1 MVYVINIK
9 NTNLYKIGIAINVED
24 RYNELY
30 RIIPYDL
37 ILVNTY
43 KVNHDKTVEY
53 SLHRHFKD
61 KRVRGEWFELNHKD
75 IVELD
80 KHVPLYDVRKYNR
93 VKVTPKRNSKFN
105 NVTEL
110 IHKIYGLETKYK
122 GIKGIGDSRSV
133 IGNVLGISEGM
144 ISYLKRI
151 HKVNPSLLDD
161 IDNGL
166 ISVSSAYKNLK
177 QGV

>member
-9 NTNLYKIGIAINVED
+9 NTNLYKIGIAVNVEN

-43 KVNHDKTVEY
+43 KVNHDKTVEF
-53 SLHRHFKD
+53 SLHKHFED
-61 KRVRGEWFELNHKD
+61 KRVRGEWFVLDDKD

-80 KHVPLYDVRKYNR
+80 KCVPLYDVRKYDR
-93 VKVTPKRNSKFN
+93 VKVTPKRNPKFN

-110 IHKIYGLETKYK
+110 MGNIYRLEKKYK
-122 GIKGIGDSRSV
+122 GMKGIGDSRVV
-133 IGNVLGISEGM
+133 IGNELGISDGM
-144 ISYLKRI
+144 ITKLKRI

-166 ISVSSAYKNLK
+166 ISVSSAYVNLK
-177 QGV
+177 